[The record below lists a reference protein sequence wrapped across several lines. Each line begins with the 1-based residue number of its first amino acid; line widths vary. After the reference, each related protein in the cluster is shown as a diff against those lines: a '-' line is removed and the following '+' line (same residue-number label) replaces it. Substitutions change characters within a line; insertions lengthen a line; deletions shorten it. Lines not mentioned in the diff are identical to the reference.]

1 MVYLLSHSRKATAM
15 LTIGSR
21 VRLKQSGRYLQ
32 QLRDDWQ
39 RAGREPE
46 KSRAKIRYDE
56 QSRLTGTIEEM
67 DEPIPGHAQNV
78 IVRWDH
84 GGIQFTTTSSL
95 ELL

>member
-1 MVYLLSHSRKATAM
+1 MFTL
-15 LTIGSR
+15 GSR

-56 QSRLTGTIEEM
+56 QSSLTGTIEEM
-67 DEPIPGHAQNV
+67 DEPLPDHAQNV
-78 IVRWDH
+78 TVRWDH
-84 GGIQFTTTSSL
+84 GGIQFTTTSGL
-95 ELL
+95 ELLPE